1 MNGDTILGDRRAC
14 DGIGCGSAA
23 AGLDLHGDGECC
35 VLQSV
40 REEFGS
46 REVTG
51 FTLKASRGFSDRLEQ
66 LFVWL
71 GGRSG
76 LGDEAW
82 AFGMVPRVALSV
94 GSGDR
99 SRSLAS
105 RVVRWWSLSSIAQAM
120 ETVAL

>member
-1 MNGDTILGDRRAC
+1 MALAVAPVPLGSTCTVMESVA
-14 DGIGCGSAA
+14 
-23 AGLDLHGDGECC
+23 

-46 REVTG
+46 CEVAG

-105 RVVRWWSLSSIAQAM
+105 RVVRWWSLSSIAQGDGDRGVVGVQRVDV
-120 ETVAL
+120 TTS